1 MTTTVVAMSTPATGQ
16 PDADGTL
23 VARIV
28 AGDDRALGLVYDRYG
43 SLVYGLARRVTSS
56 TAAAEEITQEVFVQ
70 FWEHADRFD
79 AAKGS
84 LRAFLGAI
92 THRRSVDW
100 VRSEARRREREAR
113 TSQDAATGTVATV
126 VDITTELGAQDTA
139 ARVRAAVETLPLE
152 QREAVVLA
160 YFGGLTFREV
170 ATSLGIPEGTAKS
183 RLRLAL
189 GKLSAVLSAQGV
201 TSWT

>member
-1 MTTTVVAMSTPATGQ
+1 MSTPATGQ

-70 FWEHADRFD
+70 FWEDADRFD
-79 AAKGS
+79 ATKGS

-139 ARVRAAVETLPLE
+139 ARVRAAVDTLPLE

-170 ATSLGIPEGTAKS
+170 AASLGLPEGTAKS

-189 GKLSAVLSAQGV
+189 GKLSAELSAQGV

>member
-1 MTTTVVAMSTPATGQ
+1 MSTPGTTR
-16 PDADGTL
+16 PDGDGTL

-28 AGDDRALGLVYDRYG
+28 AGDDQALGHVYDRYG
-43 SLVYGLARRVTSS
+43 SLVYGLARRVTNSP
-56 TAAAEEITQEVFVQ
+56 AAAEEITQEVFVQ

-79 AAKGS
+79 ESKGS
-84 LRAFLGAI
+84 LRSYLGAI
-92 THRRSVDW
+92 THRRAVDW
-100 VRSEARRREREAR
+100 VRSEARRRDREIKNAHDAS
-113 TSQDAATGTVATV
+113 TNAATR
-126 VDITTELGAQDTA
+126 DITAEFTAADTA
-139 ARVRAAVETLPLE
+139 ARVRVAVETLPVE

-170 ATSLGIPEGTAKS
+170 AVELGLPEGTAKS

-189 GKLSAVLSAQGV
+189 DKLSRVLDAQGV

>member
-1 MTTTVVAMSTPATGQ
+1 MSTPGTQ
-16 PDADGTL
+16 WPDADHSL

-28 AGDDRALGLVYDRYG
+28 AGDDQALGHVYDRYG
-43 SLVYGLARRVTSS
+43 SLVYGLARRVTNS
-56 TAAAEEITQEVFVQ
+56 TTAAEEITQEVFVQ

-79 AAKGS
+79 ATKGS

-92 THRRSVDW
+92 THRRAVDW
-100 VRSEARRREREAR
+100 VRSDARRRNREAR
-113 TSQDAATGTVATV
+113 TAQDAATGTVATV
-126 VDITTELGAQDTA
+126 PDITLNLTAEDTA
-139 ARVRAAVETLPLE
+139 ARVRAAVDTLPVE

-160 YFGGLTFREV
+160 YFAGLTFREV
-170 ATSLGIPEGTAKS
+170 AAELGLPEGTAKS

-189 GKLSAVLSAQGV
+189 GKLSHVLRTEGV

>member
-1 MTTTVVAMSTPATGQ
+1 MTSTVVAMSTPATGQ

-70 FWEHADRFD
+70 LWEHADRFD
-79 AAKGS
+79 ATKGS

-170 ATSLGIPEGTAKS
+170 AARLGLPEGTAKS

>member
-1 MTTTVVAMSTPATGQ
+1 MSTPATGQ

-23 VARIV
+23 VDRIV

-170 ATSLGIPEGTAKS
+170 AASLGLPEGTAKS

>member
-16 PDADGTL
+16 PDADSTL

-56 TAAAEEITQEVFVQ
+56 TAAAEEITLEVFVQ

-170 ATSLGIPEGTAKS
+170 AASLGLPEGTAKS